1 MAGAGY
7 KLFATGDVLTAAQV
21 NTYLMQQTV
30 MVFASSAARTSALS
44 GVLAEGMVSYLQDT
58 NTLEVYDGSAWIG
71 ATGDITALTAGTG
84 ISITNPTGPVPT
96 VAIDTAV
103 TADLTTGQTLTN
115 KTLTSPVL
123 TTPSIS
129 NINAKGDI
137 LVGTADNTLGV
148 ITAGA
153 NGEIIVADSSTSTGL
168 RYKEDYAAGKN
179 KIINGDFTINQR
191 NFTTASAAAY
201 GFDRW
206 RYEFSTGTN
215 TYSAQTFTPGT
226 APVAGYE
233 AKNFAQMAISG
244 QSATSAYNI
253 LGQRIEDVR
262 TFANQTV
269 TFSFWAKASSGT
281 PSIGLE
287 ITQVFGSGGS
297 PSAFVSTPLGSIT
310 TSTSW
315 TRYSKTVAVPSIS
328 GKTIGTD
335 ANSSYIEANLWLSAG
350 SDHATRA
357 SSIGINNSTFQI
369 WGVQLESGSTATA
382 FQTATGTIQGELAA
396 CQRYYFRN
404 STQSGTYA
412 LGFASSTT
420 GSRYLVNFP
429 VSMRVSPTAIEYG
442 AGINATDLTTYNYA
456 FTALTLN
463 SPTLVGTRLDGT
475 VASGQTA
482 FRPQAIFGTGGVD
495 FIAFTA
501 EL

>member
-148 ITAGA
+148 ITAGN
-153 NGEIIVADSSTSTGL
+153 NGEMLVADSSASTGL
-168 RYKEDYAAGKN
+168 RWQGNFAAGKN
-179 KIINGDFTINQR
+179 AIINGDFRINQR
-191 NFTTASAAAY
+191 SFSSTTANNTYTFDRWVTVSANTSQTFTSQSFTPGAAPVTGYESATFLQCATTASAGAY
-201 GFDRW
+201 
-206 RYEFSTGTN
+206 
-215 TYSAQTFTPGT
+215 AL
-226 APVAGYE
+226 
-233 AKNFAQMAISG
+233 
-244 QSATSAYNI
+244 I
-253 LGQRIEDVR
+253 LQKIEDVR

-269 TFSFWAKASSGT
+269 TVSFWAKSASGT
-281 PSIGLE
+281 PKIA
-287 ITQVFGSGGS
+287 TQLTQNFGTGGS
-297 PSAFVSTPLGSIT
+297 SNVGTSTVAFTL
-310 TSTSW
+310 STSW
-315 TRYSKTVAVPSIS
+315 ARYSTTFSIPSIS
-328 GKTIGTD
+328 GKTIGT
-335 ANSSYIEANLWLSAG
+335 NSCVEASLIFQNDYEPVIG
-350 SDHATRA
+350 QQTAT
-357 SSIGINNSTFQI
+357 IGV
-369 WGVQLESGSTATA
+369 WGMQVEIGSTATS
-382 FQTATGTIQGELAA
+382 FETATGTIQGELAA
-396 CQRYYFRN
+396 CQRYYFRQNAQATTAYAILGAGAGN
-404 STQSGTYA
+404 STTQVRTDHP
-412 LGFASSTT
+412 
-420 GSRYLVNFP
+420 FP
-429 VSMRVSPTAIEYG
+429 VQMRVVPTAIDYPTISTSFTIIKFDDTATG
-442 AGINATDLTTYNYA
+442 APSVIGLDTNITTPNVGRLNWTCTSAVANTPYYVRTNGNVA
-456 FTALTLN
+456 FYLGW
-463 SPTLVGTRLDGT
+463 S
-475 VASGQTA
+475 
-482 FRPQAIFGTGGVD
+482 
-495 FIAFTA
+495 A

>member
-1 MAGAGY
+1 MSKARDLANAG
-7 KLFATGDVLTAAQV
+7 
-21 NTYLMQQTV
+21 
-30 MVFASSAARTSALS
+30 
-44 GVLAEGMVSYLQDT
+44 
-58 NTLEVYDGSAWIG
+58 
-71 ATGDITALTAGTG
+71 TALG
-84 ISITNPTGPVPT
+84 
-96 VAIDTAV
+96 AV
-103 TADLTTGQTLTN
+103 TATELAYVDGVTSAIQTQIDS
-115 KTLTSPVL
+115 KIGSA
-123 TTPSIS
+123 SA
-129 NINAKGDI
+129 INPTIVDAKGDI
-137 LVGTADNTLGV
+137 IAASAADTPARLAVGN
-148 ITAGA
+148 
-153 NGEIIVADSSTSTGL
+153 NGETLVADSSTSTGL

-191 NFTTASAAAY
+191 NFTSATAAAY

-369 WGVQLESGSTATA
+369 WGVQVEESSVATA

-396 CQRYYFRN
+396 CQRYYWRVGVSN
-404 STQSGTYA
+404 SGLGQGMAQATTASDQLVRLPVTMRTAPTVLDYSG
-412 LGFASSTT
+412 LLIGD
-420 GSRYLVNFP
+420 
-429 VSMRVSPTAIEYG
+429 
-442 AGINATDLTTYNYA
+442 GINVAVSFTSVTLYAYDNGVLLSGAATGLTQYRLYSLRT
-456 FTALTLN
+456 N
-463 SPTLVGTRLDGT
+463 SSGYMGVG
-475 VASGQTA
+475 
-482 FRPQAIFGTGGVD
+482 
-495 FIAFTA
+495 A